1 MSKDKTEQV
10 TVIKLELDV
19 PKSKFKKVADLIAKI
34 NNILKNKHTNEKI

>member
-1 MSKDKTEQV
+1 MKDKKEQI

-34 NNILKNKHTNEKI
+34 NNVLKK